1 MSRVLWASVSLCPDR
16 LKTSSCRYK
25 AIAKRGLRKHER
37 ATVGRERY
45 SKPFASVKWAKKG
58 PQSHCQS
65 HQLEPRGLQPVD
77 RQNQSKSMTR
87 ETWKITIQNVIT
99 TLISLHCLLSAIR
112 LRRFPS
118 QEQQEQ
124 QGQCVHL
131 LASACIC
138 LHLLPRLPV
147 HVCPC
152 VPTCQRANDYDP
164 LPILWFHQAHV
175 QHRSTQHM
183 MSLWCPWWNHWP
195 GTVPSCNGWRV
206 QSFNPFLIRNR
217 LIHYFKQIL
226 ISC

>member
-124 QGQCVHL
+124 QEQQGQCVHL

-138 LHLLPRLPV
+138 CQGFLSMCV
-147 HVCPC
+147 HV
-152 VPTCQRANDYDP
+152 CQRANVPTTMIHSRFCGFTKPMCNTD
-164 LPILWFHQAHV
+164 
-175 QHRSTQHM
+175 QHST
-183 MSLWCPWWNHWP
+183 WCPCDVLDEIIDQ
-195 GTVPSCNGWRV
+195 GQFQVAMADG
-206 QSFNPFLIRNR
+206 FNRSIR
-217 LIHYFKQIL
+217 F
-226 ISC
+226 